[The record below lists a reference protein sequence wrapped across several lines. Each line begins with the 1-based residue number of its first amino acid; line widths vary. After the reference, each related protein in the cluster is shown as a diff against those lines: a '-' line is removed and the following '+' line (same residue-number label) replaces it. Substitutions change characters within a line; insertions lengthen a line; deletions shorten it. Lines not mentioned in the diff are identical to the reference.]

1 MGTLK
6 EIFLF
11 IINTKKWWLVPV
23 LLALLLI
30 ALLVTLSSSPTIAP
44 FIYTIF

>member
-11 IINTKKWWLVPV
+11 VINTKKWWLVPV

-30 ALLVTLSSSPTIAP
+30 ALLVILSSSPTIAP